1 MTIYFTPFGG
11 DANGKS
17 YQLKLTRR
25 LAINL
30 SEFTL
35 KCRGQIY
42 IRNQDGVA
50 NVSVVIRK
58 KVAELIESRAVTL
71 GITVLI
77 LINAV
82 TLGIEK
88 LVMH

>member
-1 MTIYFTPFGG
+1 MTIYSTPFGG
-11 DANGKS
+11 DANGKIH
-17 YQLKLTRR
+17 QLKPTRR

-30 SEFTL
+30 SEFTS

-42 IRNQDGVA
+42 ILNQNGVS
-50 NVSVVIRK
+50 NVSVVFRK

>member
-1 MTIYFTPFGG
+1 MALKGLSLYDNIFTPLGG

-17 YQLKLTRR
+17 HQLKLTRR

-58 KVAELIESRAVTL
+58 KSC
-71 GITVLI
+71 
-77 LINAV
+77 
-82 TLGIEK
+82 
-88 LVMH
+88 

>member
-17 YQLKLTRR
+17 HQLKLTRR

-30 SEFTL
+30 SEFTS
-35 KCRGQIY
+35 KCRDQIY
-42 IRNQDGVA
+42 IFNQDGVA

-58 KVAELIESRAVTL
+58 KSC
-71 GITVLI
+71 
-77 LINAV
+77 
-82 TLGIEK
+82 
-88 LVMH
+88 